1 MKRVLLIE
9 NRPDYGMGGVEN
21 YNRKLFNILERNF
34 KNIQIDR
41 AAFLPCENV
50 SNPRL
55 FNNYYHI
62 FDENNNYRTKN
73 GELNFIKISF
83 LFLKF
88 RCLVYKLYNKNHYD
102 LIIDS
107 TIASFKKFRNQNFYF
122 WVQHNTPSF
131 YSLQYIR
138 NKSKRLI
145 FHLAERFFGI
155 FNNLIYATNLIL
167 YDQYN
172 YDEVKEN
179 RTLPFN
185 GYIIHLSNFV
195 PLNFENTLASCI
207 AKKERIIYFGR
218 IDNSQKNINLILQIN
233 NKIHLIDFYGKG
245 DPILIK
251 KLGDSYKGFLDNNAD
266 LQQLLTKYKFM
277 ILMSNYE
284 GFSFSIVQA
293 LCYGLPVIIEDTFAS
308 AKFLTNN
315 NENGFLLN
323 NNLSAD
329 EYAKQILDIYH
340 ISNEEYLKLSLNAY
354 HFAKANLSDEQF
366 EQRWLKIFHQHL
378 DK

>member
-21 YNRKLFNILERNF
+21 YNRKLSNILESNF
-34 KNIQIDR
+34 KNVQVDKV
-41 AAFLPCENV
+41 AFLPCENV
-50 SNPRL
+50 RNPNLRK
-55 FNNYYHI
+55 NYYYI
-62 FDENNNYRTKN
+62 FDENANYRDKN

-88 RCLVYKLYNKNHYD
+88 RRLVYQLYNAKHYD

-107 TIASFKKFRNQNFYF
+107 TIASFKKFCNQNFYF

-131 YSLQYIR
+131 YSLQYIK
-138 NKSKRLI
+138 NKPKRFI
-145 FHLAERFFGI
+145 FHFAEFIFGI
-155 FNNLIYATNLIL
+155 FNNLVYTTNLIL
-167 YDQYN
+167 FDQYN
-172 YDEVKEN
+172 YDEVKAN
-179 RTLPFN
+179 RNLPFN
-185 GYIIHLSNFV
+185 GYIIHLSNFI
-195 PLNFENTLASCI
+195 PLNFENILSNCI

-218 IDNSQKNINLILQIN
+218 IDNSQKNINLILEIN

-245 DPILIK
+245 DSLLIK
-251 KLGDSYKGFLDNNAD
+251 KLGDSYKGFLDNDVD

-284 GFSFSIVQA
+284 GFPFSIVQA
-293 LCYGLPVIIEDTFAS
+293 LCYGLPVIIKDTFAS

-323 NNLSAD
+323 NSLSVN
-329 EYAKQILDIYH
+329 EYAKQILNIYH
-340 ISNEEYLKLSLNAY
+340 IGNEEYLKLSLNAY